1 MLLLLLLLLLLR
13 GQGVGGRGVELVVG
27 LVDDVVVVA
36 FGRSVSGTAAGAAR
50 RLLDAAANLMPELQ
64 QD

>member
-1 MLLLLLLLLLLR
+1 M
-13 GQGVGGRGVELVVG
+13 VG

-36 FGRSVSGTAAGAAR
+36 FGRSVPGTAAGAAR